1 MEVRWFRGDNSKLV
15 HLYRDG
21 HEVNGDAAPAYV
33 NRTEFVKEAIR
44 QGKVTLRL
52 RNISVSDD
60 GSYQCSFKG
69 NGISDV
75 ASMNLS
81 MAGTSQDNALLG
93 TRISRLKL
101 MEKTGQSF
109 SRYFVAMLL
118 LQMITPSSEQFTAN
132 GIEGPVLAPWG
143 GKVELSSPLQKPV
156 HLYKDGK
163 DLYGETISDYME
175 RTELLT
181 DAIGEGKV
189 TLRIFSVNA
198 DDDGIYHRFF
208 KDGDFYEEAITEV
221 KVTATSLEMQI
232 LVHPPNAKG
241 LLVECNSG
249 GWFPQPQME
258 WRDSREEFIPPS
270 SKSHSQDTDKLFNM
284 KMTLLIQSTH
294 GNVTCYLQN
303 PVTGQEEK
311 TSIVLSNKLFL
322 WNTVWKL
329 ILGLILAL
337 LLTFTLVS
345 SVALHR
351 AQIRRARNKLQSP
364 LHLRACTGYCLPIT
378 RHTGCSCNAV
388 SPWLVGILIVLTSFS
403 MIVSLIFYLHY
414 KKRVPISDPHFELDV
429 MWLEDMTV
437 ILCVLMVFITV
448 ISSSAYFRLRG
459 FLQN

>member
-1 MEVRWFRGDNSKLV
+1 
-15 HLYRDG
+15 
-21 HEVNGDAAPAYV
+21 
-33 NRTEFVKEAIR
+33 
-44 QGKVTLRL
+44 
-52 RNISVSDD
+52 
-60 GSYQCSFKG
+60 
-69 NGISDV
+69 
-75 ASMNLS
+75 
-81 MAGTSQDNALLG
+81 
-93 TRISRLKL
+93 

-118 LQMITPSSEQFTAN
+118 LQMITPSSECRAHGDTLVPA
-132 GIEGPVLAPWG
+132 
-143 GKVELSSPLQKPV
+143 PLQKPV

-351 AQIRRARNKLQSP
+351 
-364 LHLRACTGYCLPIT
+364 T
-378 RHTGCSCNAV
+378 
-388 SPWLVGILIVLTSFS
+388 
-403 MIVSLIFYLHY
+403 
-414 KKRVPISDPHFELDV
+414 
-429 MWLEDMTV
+429 
-437 ILCVLMVFITV
+437 
-448 ISSSAYFRLRG
+448 
-459 FLQN
+459 